1 MVVQSGFLNKTFRNT
16 TKERP
21 DIVKVVASSEEKDVI
36 VTVYERKDTLVIH
49 SKNDTTNHAS
59 ISKGK
64 GQIRNWEI
72 AYIIEHILKMDQDD
86 VFIYSKGTNVIHMRS
101 KDEIQIR

>member
-1 MVVQSGFLNKTFRNT
+1 MVVKSGFLNKTFRNT

-21 DIVKVVASSEEKDVI
+21 DIVKIVASSEPKDVI

-49 SKNDTTNHAS
+49 SKSDKKNHAS

-64 GQIRNWEI
+64 GQIKNWEI

-86 VFIYSKGTNVIHMRS
+86 VFIYTKGTKVIHLRS
-101 KDEIQIR
+101 KDEIQIS